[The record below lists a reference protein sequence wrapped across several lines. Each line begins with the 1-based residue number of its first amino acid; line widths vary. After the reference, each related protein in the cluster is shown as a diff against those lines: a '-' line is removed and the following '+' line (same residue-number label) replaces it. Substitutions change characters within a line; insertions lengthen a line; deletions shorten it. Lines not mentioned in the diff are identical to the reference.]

1 MKDNNIN
8 KVPYTT
14 FEIEQPKK
22 PIKTLE
28 QFQEYKKKQDM
39 KDSETLEEIRNN
51 DKRIKEGQ
59 LLIKS
64 TLEKQEPL
72 LTHIDEDMDRI
83 DNKMVRSENVMKK
96 YLEKTSDSCLY
107 WTIGIELV
115 LLFLFFML

>member
-51 DKRIKEGQ
+51 AKRIKEGQ

-72 LTHIDEDMDRI
+72 FIA
-83 DNKMVRSENVMKK
+83 SENVKCCSHFGK
-96 YLEKTSDSCLY
+96 QY
-107 WTIGIELV
+107 GILQNV
-115 LLFLFFML
+115 QHRIAT